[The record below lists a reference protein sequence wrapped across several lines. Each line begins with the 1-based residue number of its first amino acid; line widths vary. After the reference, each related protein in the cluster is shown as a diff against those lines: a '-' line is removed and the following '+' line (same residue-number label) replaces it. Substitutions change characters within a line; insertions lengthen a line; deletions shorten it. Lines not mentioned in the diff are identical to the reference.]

1 MMATGS
7 SSVNLFRSYGGA
19 TYNQDSN
26 NWASNSVTGN
36 FGSGSLLPPK
46 PLSSILHVGTDSS
59 SRRRTGHNPA
69 SAAALTAPYLQRQA
83 SAPVG
88 YAYKKSTG
96 PVLHPTPAPFVG
108 SVNISPCAPASSE
121 FSHCRTRSQPFAQ
134 PGISN
139 IDDGRMYSTAHGG
152 VLARSLEGVPMPP
165 AWVVSFPTV
174 ERGEYSAPT
183 FQIPACNEAG
193 KSSEE
198 GMLTP
203 PFSDSGL
210 TLASTTVS
218 EPMTRSNTDD
228 VMRGVDMMRVVSQS
242 SSEHL
247 DIGLVDEGEHDDL
260 FLFDGHGTLAY
271 DGISYSAFDSSFS
284 FGSEMKH
291 CASNDAG
298 NTSSRQ
304 SAPIQNSHI
313 VVPTRGQELRRLEP
327 KQSYDSASHQKQ
339 PSASSAVRLVEMTLE
354 DGTKVKKAEISR
366 AARQQP
372 PRKTSFCPHCND
384 QPQGF
389 HGEHELNRH
398 IDRQHRSARKVW
410 ICKDI
415 SNNGFLD
422 GCKACQNHK
431 TYGANYNAAAHL
443 RRAHF
448 NPCKN
453 KRGGRGKKSEGRG
466 GIGGGNKPSM
476 EVLKHWM
483 YPVYE
488 IIIDDVVVD
497 KRPIPAEGEED
508 IYAALVKPAPVAHL
522 ATGLSDMAMADD
534 FNFDSTVA
542 AAADQPLTSYETA
555 ATSYEDMM
563 VMMAMAPPAP
573 PHFQISPVS
582 EQQAGGMS
590 YMQAGSYYND

>member
-1 MMATGS
+1 MATGS
-7 SSVNLFRSYGGA
+7 SSVNLFRSYGA
-19 TYNQDSN
+19 VYNQESN
-26 NWASNSVTGN
+26 NWVSNTVTGN
-36 FGSGSLLPPK
+36 FGSGNLVPLK
-46 PLSSILHVGTDSS
+46 PLSSTLHVGTDSFDWVK
-59 SRRRTGHNPA
+59 NPA
-69 SAAALTAPYLQRQA
+69 SAAALGAPYLQRQA

-108 SVNISPCAPASSE
+108 SVNIPRRATASKESN
-121 FSHCRTRSQPFAQ
+121 HGRTRSQPQPQPFAP
-134 PGISN
+134 PGLSN
-139 IDDGRMYSTAHGG
+139 LDEGQMYSTAPH

-165 AWVVSFPTV
+165 TWMVSFPMV
-174 ERGEYSAPT
+174 ERGEYAAPAI
-183 FQIPACNEAG
+183 QIPAYNQDSN
-193 KSSEE
+193 SSEE

-210 TLASTTVS
+210 TVASTAVS
-218 EPMTRSNTDD
+218 EPMSRSNTDD
-228 VMRGVDMMRVVSQS
+228 VMRGVDMMRVESQS
-242 SSEHL
+242 SCKRP
-247 DIGLVDEGEHDDL
+247 DVGLDEGEHDDL

-284 FGSEMKH
+284 FGLEMKH

-304 SAPIQNSHI
+304 SAPIQHSHI

-339 PSASSAVRLVEMTLE
+339 RSASSEVRLVEMTLE

-410 ICKDI
+410 VCKDI

-483 YPVYE
+483 YAMYE
-488 IIIDDVVVD
+488 IIINDVVVD

-508 IYAALVKPAPVAHL
+508 IYAALVKPAQA
-522 ATGLSDMAMADD
+522 AIEMAVADD
-534 FNFDSTVA
+534 FSFDSTVMA
-542 AAADQPLTSYETA
+542 AAVDQPLTSYETA
-555 ATSYEDMM
+555 VSSYDMM
-563 VMMAMAPPAP
+563 MMAMAMAPPVA
-573 PHFQISPVS
+573 PHFQISPVA
-582 EQQAGGMS
+582 EQEAGSVS
-590 YMQAGSYYND
+590 YMQAGSFYND